1 MEGALAADELASI
14 IDQILLDAPATEA

>member
-14 IDQILLDAPATEA
+14 IDQILLDTPATEA